1 MSGPLFTYNTN
12 VPQASQTIKSTQSPI
27 LNNFLAINELISV
40 NHVGFSDSENFGK
53 HNFTTLPAQSVDP
66 STGTNEMALYSK
78 LTPGGA
84 HDLEIYYRYPN
95 NGTIEQLSGSSS
107 GGSGPYTNGWT
118 YLPGGG
124 GLLLKWG
131 QATGIVTGTNNV
143 TFATGGSI
151 PAFTTS
157 IYNVQYTPAMSYTNS
172 TPSAYISASSITGF
186 TLVAPNTV
194 SSTIFWMA
202 IGV

>member
-1 MSGPLFTYNTN
+1 MANRYWVGGTDTWNATAGS
-12 VPQASQTIKSTQSPI
+12 KWSTTS
-27 LNNFLAINELISV
+27 
-40 NHVGFSDSENFGK
+40 
-53 HNFTTLPAQSVDP
+53 
-66 STGTNEMALYSK
+66 
-78 LTPGGA
+78 GGA
-84 HDLEIYYRYPN
+84 
-95 NGTIEQLSGSSS
+95 
-107 GGSGPYTNGWT
+107 GGSAVPTAADDVYIDANA
-118 YLPGGG
+118 GG
-124 GLLLKWG
+124 
-131 QATGIVTGTNNV
+131 NV

-157 IYNVQYTPAMSYTNS
+157 IYNIQYTPAVSYTNS